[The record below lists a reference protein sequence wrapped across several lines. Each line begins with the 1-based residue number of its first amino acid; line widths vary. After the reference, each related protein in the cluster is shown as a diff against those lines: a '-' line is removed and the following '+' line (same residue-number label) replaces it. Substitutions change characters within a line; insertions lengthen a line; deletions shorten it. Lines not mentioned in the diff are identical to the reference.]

1 MSPSLAAGAASAR
14 AAGRQGV
21 AARLLARRAL
31 LSAGL
36 RVLQACGGGV
46 LAGPSLTSPWR
57 WLPWLTTRP
66 PATVAFAVLRVAGL
80 ALGWYLLALTG
91 LGLLLFVVALGCG
104 SRARVVARLVPA
116 VTLPGLGRGLDLALG
131 TGVAAA
137 RSVQTLLS
145 GAP

>member
-1 MSPSLAAGAASAR
+1 MSPSLAAGAASAG
-14 AAGRQGV
+14 AAGRAGV
-21 AARLLARRAL
+21 AGRLLARMAL
-31 LSAGL
+31 VSAGL

-57 WLPWLTTRP
+57 WLPWLTARP
-66 PATVAFAVLRVAGL
+66 PAIVAFAVLRVAGL

-104 SRARVVARLVPA
+104 SRARGVGRPVPA
-116 VTLPGLGRGLDLALG
+116 GPPAGPGRGPGLAPG
-131 TGVAAA
+131 TG
-137 RSVQTLLS
+137 